1 MFELPRDLGATLGR
15 LEAAADAL
23 GPITPDTRDKVES
36 MGRAAV
42 ALRDAGAQWSALG
55 ERAHEIERRLNAIGD
70 PRDLFVGV
78 TPAKLEEVRALA
90 WAEEQV
96 RHAECV
102 AAFWEGALARL
113 REVLDNER

>member
-42 ALRDAGAQWSALG
+42 ALRDASAQWALLG
-55 ERAHEIERRLNAIGD
+55 ERAKDAERRLAAIGD
-70 PRDLFVGV
+70 PRALFVGV
-78 TPAKLEEVRALA
+78 APAGIEEVRALA
-90 WAEEQV
+90 WVLCQIE
-96 RHAECV
+96 HAEHV
-102 AAFWEGALARL
+102 AAFWEGALELL
-113 REVLDNER
+113 REVLGHGR